1 MLYLC
6 VLRVYVLSV
15 CWVLNLVL
23 KPLSLQLNKHILP
36 TGIIITCLQFFL
48 YLGSDLYQSEYLCL
62 PEQSS
67 HIFTNVLPKN
77 LLRKTNQDTCFDS
90 LSCLGFTD
98 LVFFFFPETK
108 GYFLSNKLSLTNN
121 VICSICLNNSMS
133 LLHLVPYS
141 LYFACDISGLSQVF
155 IHLGNC
161 SFSFSCVPVLWVL
174 IPFLFQDQNSKVLK
188 KLLIFL
194 MLVPV
199 LINLQSFSC

>member
-1 MLYLC
+1 ML
-6 VLRVYVLSV
+6 
-15 CWVLNLVL
+15 
-23 KPLSLQLNKHILP
+23 
-36 TGIIITCLQFFL
+36 TCLQFFPL
-48 YLGSDLYQSEYLCL
+48 LGLLICISRTSLL

-67 HIFTNVLPKN
+67 SHFYYCSSKEFTEY
-77 LLRKTNQDTCFDS
+77 NQSVDTCFDS

-98 LVFFFFPETK
+98 LVFFFFQ
-108 GYFLSNKLSLTNN
+108 KLKDISYPINCFINN

-188 KLLIFL
+188 KMLL
-194 MLVPV
+194 
-199 LINLQSFSC
+199 SF